1 LKTASFLAAIFVLSS
16 LTQARAAQQLLII
29 SDIHFNP
36 LADPGLASQLMAAE
50 PSQWEAIFSAD
61 SRSPAPKY
69 GDDSSWAL
77 LSALVTGMQ
86 SIQPRP
92 KLIILTGDVLPHK
105 FQDKFSAITH
115 ESDAAAFRSFARKT
129 FTFIGLELRKA
140 SGGAPLVYTL
150 GNNDEECGD
159 YALQPN
165 GPFLQDTREMV
176 QSLAQVNASVM
187 AQWVSLGSYVAE
199 NPLAAHHRI
208 IALNSNFWSSRYKD
222 ACESKATDADPG
234 EAEINWLVDQL
245 KDAAAHGDKV
255 WLEYHIPPGIDGH
268 SSSRSGKVV
277 PFWKAYYADAF
288 GKLLD
293 QYRKTI
299 ELNLAGH
306 THLDDI
312 RLVKTEHAETLVII
326 NPGVSPNVG
335 QNPAY
340 RLVTVDAKA
349 RPTDITTYY
358 LPKLD
363 ALKWEQEYSLRSA
376 YGLKKVDA
384 ASYQKLYEGIVG
396 SDKWKLYYSVSRPA
410 AVSDEK
416 SYQRSL
422 YCATGNSSPEAFQ
435 KCVDQSSSLP

>member
-1 LKTASFLAAIFVLSS
+1 LKTAPLLTAIFALSG
-16 LTQARAAQQLLII
+16 LAQAQAAQQFLII

-36 LADPGLASQLMAAE
+36 LADPALAAQLMAAE
-50 PSQWEAIFSAD
+50 PGQWEAIFSAD
-61 SRSPAPKY
+61 SHSPAPKY

-92 KLIILTGDVLPHK
+92 KVIILTGDVLPHK

-115 ESDAAAFRSFARKT
+115 ESDPAAFRSFVKKT
-129 FTFIGLELRKA
+129 FAFIGLELQKGSA
-140 SGGAPLVYTL
+140 GVPLLYTL

-165 GPFLQDTREMV
+165 GPFLQDTQEMV
-176 QSLAQVNASVM
+176 QALAHVNADAM
-187 AQWVSLGSYVAE
+187 AQWTSTGSYVAA
-199 NPLAAHHRI
+199 NPLARHHRI
-208 IALNSNFWSSRYKD
+208 IALNSNFWSGRY
-222 ACESKATDADPG
+222 ANSCGSKSADSDPG
-234 EAEINWLVDQL
+234 QAEINWLTDQL

-255 WLEYHIPPGIDGH
+255 WLAYHIPPGIDGH
-268 SSSRSGKVV
+268 SSSKTGKVV
-277 PFWKAYYADAF
+277 TFWKTPYTEAF
-288 GKLLD
+288 NKLLD

-312 RLVKTEHAETLVII
+312 RLVKTELADTLVII

-340 RLVTVDAKA
+340 RLVTVDSKA

-358 LPKLD
+358 MPNLNAP
-363 ALKWEQEYSLRSA
+363 KWEQEYSLRSA
-376 YGLKKVDA
+376 YGVKKVDA
-384 ASYQKLYEGIVG
+384 ASYQKLYQDMGA
-396 SDKWKLYYSVSRPA
+396 SDKWRLYYSVSRPA
-410 AVSDEK
+410 AVSNDR

-422 YCATGNSSPEAFQ
+422 YCASGNSAPEAFQ
-435 KCVDQSSSLP
+435 KCLSF

>member
-1 LKTASFLAAIFVLSS
+1 LKTASFLAVLCALSVG
-16 LTQARAAQQLLII
+16 QARAAQQFLII

-36 LADPGLASQLMAAE
+36 LADPALAAQLMAAA
-50 PSQWEAIFSAD
+50 PSQWEGIFSAD
-61 SRSPAPKY
+61 ARSPAPKY

-77 LSALVTGMQ
+77 LSTLVTGMQ

-92 KLIILTGDVLPHK
+92 RVIILTGDVLPHK

-115 ESDAAAFRSFARKT
+115 QSDTAAFRSFAQKT
-129 FTFIGLELRKA
+129 FTFIGLELQKA
-140 SGGAPLVYTL
+140 SAGVPLIYTL

-165 GPFLQDTREMV
+165 GPFLEDTQETA
-176 QSLAQVNASVM
+176 QTLAQVNAGVM
-187 AQWVSLGSYVAE
+187 AQWVSLGSYVAA
-199 NPLAAHHRI
+199 NPLAPHHRI
-208 IALNSNFWSSRYKD
+208 IALNSNFWSSRYHD
-222 ACESKATDADPG
+222 SCGPDADPG
-234 EAEINWLVDQL
+234 QAEMNWLADQL
-245 KDAAAHGDKV
+245 KDAAARGDKV
-255 WLEYHIPPGIDGH
+255 WLAYHIPPGIDGH
-268 SSSRSGKVV
+268 SSSRAGKTV
-277 PFWKAYYADAF
+277 PFWKATYAEAF
-288 GKLLD
+288 NKLLD

-299 ELNLAGH
+299 EMNLAGH

-312 RLVKTEHAETLVII
+312 RLVKSEHAETLVII

-349 RPTDITTYY
+349 RPIDITTYY

-384 ASYQKLYEGIVG
+384 ASYQKIYQSIVG
-396 SDKWKLYYSVSRPA
+396 SDQWKRYYSVSRPA
-410 AVSDEK
+410 AVSNDK

-422 YCATGNSSPEAFQ
+422 YCATGNSAPEAFQ